1 MRNIIQG
8 VCVFLFSFLVGVD
21 DDSFNKSDRREFVDK
36 PKRVLLSWAERNVK
50 DENAVGSR
58 QLKRHCWHNILYHV
72 KCKWKLQ
79 SV

>member
-1 MRNIIQG
+1 MMTASTKAIEESLLTNP
-8 VCVFLFSFLVGVD
+8 
-21 DDSFNKSDRREFVDK
+21 REFF
-36 PKRVLLSWAERNVK
+36 LSWAERNVK

-58 QLKRHCWHNILYHV
+58 QLKRHCWHNIFYHV